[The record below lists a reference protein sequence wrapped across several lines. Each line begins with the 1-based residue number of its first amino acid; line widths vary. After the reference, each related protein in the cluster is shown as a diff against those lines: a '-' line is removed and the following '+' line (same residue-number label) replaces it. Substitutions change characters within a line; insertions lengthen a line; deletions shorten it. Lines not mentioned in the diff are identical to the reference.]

1 MDLHLRGRR
10 ALVTG
15 GSRGIGLQ
23 IARALLDEGVDVAI
37 AARDPA
43 RLAKAAAE
51 LAALGHDG
59 KVVPVTVDT
68 GDDASVRAAVA
79 AVQDRLGGVDILV
92 NNAAV
97 PGGQGDR
104 VPPSRVT
111 DAQFFDAVNVK
122 VVG

>member
-23 IARALLDEGVDVAI
+23 IARTLLDEGVDVAI
-37 AARDPA
+37 AARDPE

-51 LAALGHDG
+51 LAALGHDA

-79 AVQDRLGGVDILV
+79 AVDDRLGGSTSSSTTPRFP
-92 NNAAV
+92 A
-97 PGGQGDR
+97 G
-104 VPPSRVT
+104 RVT
-111 DAQFFDAVNVK
+111 
-122 VVG
+122 GCLRPR